1 MEEFL
6 REEPMAALSSVC
18 RALGEAGGDGPAL
31 ISTPHLKL
39 LASRRKRHCLSVG
52 GMGAVGTRALLG
64 ALFVSHPDKSGDQR
78 VTWLPL
84 AQCPLGTQRPSAS
97 TKAKAM
103 LVPSGLGSQ
112 GSGMFV

>member
-1 MEEFL
+1 
-6 REEPMAALSSVC
+6 MAALSRVC
-18 RALGEAGGDGPAL
+18 RALGEACGDGPVL
-31 ISTPHLKL
+31 VSTPHHQL
-39 LASRRKRHCLSVG
+39 LASRRKRHCLPVG

-64 ALFVSHPDKSGDQR
+64 ALFVSHSDKSGDQR
-78 VTWLPL
+78 VSWLPL
-84 AQCPLGTQRPSAS
+84 AQCPLEAQRPSAS